1 MKKGLAVFSGS
12 AVVHKLMQDGR
23 VELGTAVNPA
33 AVTVSGNINV
43 TGQLTA
49 SANNILVGNVGG
61 EFSNTTLGGILVELK
76 NEAANGEAAL
86 SSSLKSYIDAQD
98 SAEAAAR
105 EAGDTAVA
113 NAAASALNAYTASN
127 NTAVSSLTGRVGTL
141 ETTVNTLIGD
151 TGSISAALTTIQ
163 NLAEYLDGDG
173 NPVTL
178 VADLSTE
185 VSRISGALV
194 QEATDRVSGDAAVQT
209 NLNNVSSSLKAA
221 IDAIQSGAS
230 GDTSAL
236 SSSLKS
242 YIDLR
247 DGEVSS
253 SLSSAL
259 AAEVTRATAAE
270 AQVQSNL
277 DSVSGSLSGAI
288 SAEASARIAADQA
301 LSSSIDALDVRLDAL
316 EAYNGNVVHVDP
328 VGGLDAVGN
337 GTLLKP
343 FRTINYAYS
352 QVQSLGNSS
361 NTTYN
366 ANVEKFVTEKLIFKL
381 APGTYAEDVVLGFKR
396 ARVALVGNGAR
407 IAGTVKM
414 DVKKADFPASNLE
427 AFKAQYPAPWTGF
440 SAQMSFEIAGDAGG
454 GLESDPTANVVTVT
468 GRTSL
473 EFENGGANYNW
484 DSNFGQFY
492 VSVDN
497 AAILGGVVMIHDNT
511 VTSARAP
518 AVVLEVESSR
528 IGNADSGSRTY
539 CGFVPFG
546 ASTTVPSF
554 GSLTLKAHN
563 STFASVIGPTMTIGE
578 IDGCRVYDID
588 RTMGGVVTNGSIG
601 GSTSTS
607 YLGIVNTQFRAIT
620 VASQG
625 GASVYKIGP
634 TTGTARYKIDSVSHT
649 TLAFSRAS
657 NGILTARALD
667 TGSGVVYDFLDNAG
681 SQFVSHVPVNYTM
694 SGTVTSS
701 LGHFAGIDA
710 ALGAQTTARNSLSSS
725 FNTRVGSLETT
736 VNAIVGDSATLATIT
751 SSLNSI
757 QEIAAFLDGSG
768 SAAQDLTLRVAAISG
783 ALVQEITDRAAA
795 VTDLSGAVSSSLA
808 AEIAAR
814 IAGDAAVQSNLDSVS
829 GSLKAAID
837 AIQSGASGDTSALSS
852 SLSSA
857 LAAEIARATAAEG
870 LIQSN
875 LDSAS
880 GSLKGYIDSLD
891 SAQTSANSSLSSSFA
906 TALAAEASRAA
917 TAEAL
922 VQSNLDSVSGS
933 LATAIAAEKTR
944 AEGAEAGLQSA
955 INTEKGRIDAILS
968 GSSVDLDTFKEVV
981 DFVNSIDLTNDNAL
995 LAAVTN
1001 IGADISTLSGN
1012 LVSEIQ
1018 RATAAEAGLQAQIN
1032 SASFSVNG
1040 MSVDPFGGAFS
1051 IVSSSNIAVASAAGV
1066 VTVSLKDSVSIAGSL
1081 SAAQLSA
1088 SAGLSVTGG
1097 ATVAG
1102 GLTVSTGDMQ
1112 VSQGAV
1118 STRMTRVQ
1126 AAARTA
1132 QDGDMFYLT
1141 DVSDDPTGTFPRGKC
1156 WYFRQDG
1163 EWFDAPFYMG

>member
-23 VELGTAVNPA
+23 VELGTAANPA

-49 SANNILVGNVGG
+49 SADNIEVSNVR
-61 EFSNTTLGGILVELK
+61 SNFTASTLGGILVELK
-76 NEAANGEAAL
+76 NAATSGTSAL
-86 SSSLKSYIDAQD
+86 SSSLKTYIDAQD

-105 EAGDTAVA
+105 VAGDAAVQSNLNTVSGSLSGALTSEIAARIAGDSAVQSNLNSVSSSLAGIIQGNFEIQQTDSELLRSDIEATQANLDSVSGSLSGALSAETAARIAGDADLQSQIDALETASAGDT
-113 NAAASALNAYTASN
+113 SALS
-127 NTAVSSLTGRVGTL
+127 SSLKAYIDGLDAAQTSANSSLSSSFDGRVGSL
-141 ETTVNTLIGD
+141 ESTVTTLIGD

-173 NPVTL
+173 NPATL

-185 VSRISGALV
+185 VNRISGALV
-194 QEATDRVSGDAAVQT
+194 QEAIDRVSGDAAVQT
-209 NLNNVSSSLKAA
+209 NLDSVSGSL
-221 IDAIQSGAS
+221 SGALAQEKLDRAS
-230 GDTSAL
+230 ADTAL
-236 SSSLKS
+236 Q
-242 YIDLR
+242 
-247 DGEVSS
+247 
-253 SLSSAL
+253 A
-259 AAEVTRATAAE
+259 
-270 AQVQSNL
+270 NL
-277 DSVSGSLSGAI
+277 DSVSGSLSGAVA
-288 SAEASARIAADQA
+288 SEASARIAADQV

-328 VGGLDAVGN
+328 VGGVDAVGN

-352 QVQSLGNSS
+352 QVQSLGNAANS
-361 NTTYN
+361 TYN

-396 ARVALVGNGAR
+396 ARVALVGNGVR

-588 RTMGGVVTNGSIG
+588 RTMSGSVTNGSIG

-607 YLGIVNTQFRAIT
+607 YLGIVNTQFRNLGG
-620 VASQG
+620 SQG
-625 GASVYKIGP
+625 SSLYRIGP
-634 TTGTARYKIDSVSHT
+634 TTGTVRYKIDSVSHT

-657 NGILTARALD
+657 NGILSVRTLD
-667 TGSGVVYDFLDNAG
+667 TGSGVVFDFLDNAG
-681 SQFVSHVPVNYTM
+681 SQFVSHVPTNYTM
-694 SGTVTSS
+694 SGSVTSS

-725 FNTRVGSLETT
+725 LKTY
-736 VNAIVGDSATLATIT
+736 ID
-751 SSLNSI
+751 
-757 QEIAAFLDGSG
+757 
-768 SAAQDLTLRVAAISG
+768 AQDTS
-783 ALVQEITDRAAA
+783 
-795 VTDLSGAVSSSLA
+795 VSSSLKNYIDNISTNLSGGQA
-808 AEIAAR
+808 A
-814 IAGDAAVQSNLDSVS
+814 
-829 GSLKAAID
+829 
-837 AIQSGASGDTSALSS
+837 DTSALWAAITASN
-852 SLSSA
+852 SA
-857 LAAEIARATAAEG
+857 ISDEVTRATAAES
-870 LIQSN
+870 LI
-875 LDSAS
+875 S
-880 GSLKGYIDSLD
+880 G
-891 SAQTSANSSLSSSFA
+891 N
-906 TALAAEASRAA
+906 LAAEISRA
-917 TAEAL
+917 T
-922 VQSNLDSVSGS
+922 
-933 LATAIAAEKTR
+933 T
-944 AEGAEAGLQSA
+944 AEAGLQSA
-955 INTEKGRIDAILS
+955 IDTEKGRIDAILS

-1001 IGADISTLSGN
+1001 INSDISSISGSLVSEVSRALAAEGTISGN
-1012 LVSEIQ
+1012 LAAEVA
-1018 RATAAEAGLQAQIN
+1018 RATAAEAGLQSQIDGAQITIN
-1032 SASFSVNG
+1032 GIALDPFASGALSIVTGSANLVVSTSGGNVVVDLASTVNVGSLTATGSVTSTGGDLVASHGAMKATLDSSVDSARLAQLSDSGSLASGSFDG
-1040 MSVDPFGGAFS
+1040 MSFYLKGAATGAFS
-1051 IVSSSNIAVASAAGV
+1051 RA
-1066 VTVSLKDSVSIAGSL
+1066 D
-1081 SAAQLSA
+1081 
-1088 SAGLSVTGG
+1088 
-1097 ATVAG
+1097 
-1102 GLTVSTGDMQ
+1102 
-1112 VSQGAV
+1112 
-1118 STRMTRVQ
+1118 
-1126 AAARTA
+1126 
-1132 QDGDMFYLT
+1132 
-1141 DVSDDPTGTFPRGKC
+1141 C
-1156 WYFRQDG
+1156 WYFCQG
-1163 EWFDAPFYMG
+1163 GVWFDAPFFAGE